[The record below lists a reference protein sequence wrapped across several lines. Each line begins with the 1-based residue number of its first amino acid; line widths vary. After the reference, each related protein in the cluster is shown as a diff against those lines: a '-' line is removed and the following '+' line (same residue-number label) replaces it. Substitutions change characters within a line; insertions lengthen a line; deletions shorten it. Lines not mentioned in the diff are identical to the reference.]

1 MNKIPVRY
9 VRTTDPVTLR
19 INDVPNGQRLVR
31 SGTDI
36 DGANVG
42 DANTIGVR
50 RVRTV
55 GAGSTTDETAT
66 GVTTGLTWDFDVGD
80 HYVFILWEGYS
91 SLATAGYQFIPVASG
106 GLVCS
111 VFTCVSES
119 ARALVADIAFVI
131 TLGGIMTYLNAP
143 TTRQGVTFRIHL
155 RVTTPGTFTL
165 NYRRE
170 PGTGATITQVKAAG
184 YAVRGV

>member
-1 MNKIPVRY
+1 MNKLPIRY
-9 VRTTDPVTLR
+9 ARTTDPVTLR
-19 INDVPNGQRLVR
+19 FDTIPDGQRLVR

-42 DANTIGVR
+42 DADGIGVR
-50 RVRTV
+50 RVRVV

-66 GVTTGLTWDFDVGD
+66 GVTTGITWDLDVGD
-80 HYVFILWEGYS
+80 HYVFILWEGLS
-91 SLATAGYQFIPVASG
+91 SLATAGFQFIPVASG

-111 VFTCVSES
+111 VFTCVAES

-131 TLGGIMTYLNAP
+131 ALGGIMTFTNAP

-155 RVTTPGTFTL
+155 RVTTAGTFTL

-170 PGTGATITQVKAAG
+170 PGTGATITQTKAAG
-184 YAVRGV
+184 FAVRGV